1 MLKKRSAVFQIE
13 LGGGAKEVEEKIVDK
28 LEPRDFSFCLILL
41 TLINTVQTKA
51 VDSEHLMRVTV
62 H

>member
-13 LGGGAKEVEEKIVDK
+13 LGRGAKELEEKIVDK
-28 LEPRDFSFCLILL
+28 LQPRDFSFSFILL
-41 TLINTVQTKA
+41 TLINTMQRKA
-51 VDSEHLMRVTV
+51 VDSEHLNKAMV